1 MPKVKI
7 NYAEM
12 LFYKISCLCP
22 NITQVFIGHT
32 TNVNQRKHIL
42 KKQTQSETYYSDMIE
57 FIKNS
62 GGWEN
67 WTLQILE
74 KYKCKTHIDIV
85 LREIY
90 HSDIL
95 NKKTSVVVLDDND
108 NGDTVTASATA

>member
-67 WTLQILE
+67 WTLQIL
-74 KYKCKTHIDIV
+74 
-85 LREIY
+85 
-90 HSDIL
+90 
-95 NKKTSVVVLDDND
+95 
-108 NGDTVTASATA
+108 